1 MLSVTV
7 AEWLNE
13 PDVPVMVTK
22 NDPVDVPED
31 MLNSEDP
38 EPLMDAGLKLAK
50 ASPGSPET
58 SRDTFPVNPL
68 KALTAT
74 LIPALSPALM
84 VCDEGEA
91 DRVKSPA
98 GAVTVTTTDELA
110 VRFPLV
116 PTIVRV

>member
-31 MLNSEDP
+31 MLNSDDP

-74 LIPALSPALM
+74 LILALSPALM

-91 DRVKSPA
+91 DRVKSPT
-98 GAVTVTTTDELA
+98 GAVTTNVALTVTL
-110 VRFPLV
+110 RLPSV
-116 PTIVRV
+116 PVMVNG